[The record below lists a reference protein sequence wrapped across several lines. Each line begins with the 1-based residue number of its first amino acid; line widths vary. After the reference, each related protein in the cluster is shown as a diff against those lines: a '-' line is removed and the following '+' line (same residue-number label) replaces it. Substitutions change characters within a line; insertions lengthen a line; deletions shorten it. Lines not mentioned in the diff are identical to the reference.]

1 MKVPKIS
8 FVLSLLWIGVAMVSA
23 QVETRFYPEGDA
35 PFRESAA
42 EAECGGG
49 KKDGSFR
56 RFCFIAGRQHYP
68 GGP

>member
-35 PFRESAA
+35 LSGTRLGNLPQRRSVVEV
-42 EAECGGG
+42 
-49 KKDGSFR
+49 KK
-56 RFCFIAGRQHYP
+56 HYP